1 MVVLLLG
8 CATPMPAGRRGRA
21 KVPQGSSAED
31 GARRQ
36 VNERRGHGESKGSD
50 RSKRVAVRELR
61 VAVGN
66 VGFDEIVK
74 ILREVWKVP
83 GIGGCDPCRSGLD
96 KFVIE
101 DIAQRFG

>member
-1 MVVLLLG
+1 M
-8 CATPMPAGRRGRA
+8 ARA
-21 KVPQGSSAED
+21 KA
-31 GARRQ
+31 ATRQ
-36 VNERRGHGESKGSD
+36 RA
-50 RSKRVAVRELR
+50 AVRELR

-74 ILREVWKVP
+74 ILRNVWKVPKGP

-96 KFVIE
+96 RLVIE